1 MRLTFL
7 EIKRALDR
15 YRISALNQF
24 IFCNARISLFLDAM
38 IVHKFYLVII
48 HVSNH
53 IYTICKRQVDYESL
67 NQFTTSQ
74 NIYQFKFDFN
84 QKAWITQIYI
94 QSRSR
99 LLLYPHFTSF
109 QILCENFDY

>member
-1 MRLTFL
+1 M
-7 EIKRALDR
+7 
-15 YRISALNQF
+15 
-24 IFCNARISLFLDAM
+24 CNARVWQLLNFM
-38 IVHKFYLVII
+38 RVHKFHLVII

-53 IYTICKRQVDYESL
+53 KYTRCKRQVDYESL

>member
-1 MRLTFL
+1 
-7 EIKRALDR
+7 
-15 YRISALNQF
+15 
-24 IFCNARISLFLDAM
+24 M
-38 IVHKFYLVII
+38 IVHKFHLVII

-53 IYTICKRQVDYESL
+53 ICKRQVDYESL

-74 NIYQFKFDFN
+74 NIYQSKFDFN

-99 LLLYPHFTSF
+99 LLLYPPFTSF

>member
-1 MRLTFL
+1 
-7 EIKRALDR
+7 
-15 YRISALNQF
+15 
-24 IFCNARISLFLDAM
+24 M
-38 IVHKFYLVII
+38 IVHKFHLVII

-53 IYTICKRQVDYESL
+53 IYTTCKRQVDYESL

-99 LLLYPHFTSF
+99 LLLYPPFTSF